1 MNIKK
6 KIAVWCALFALLVA
20 LVPPSSAKANT
31 TETTADDVKYAD
43 VDDFMHSMGYMDF
56 AKNDDA
62 LYMVFMYGDSLRVLE
77 FFGIINNRP
86 YLCYA
91 PSLKNN
97 IDVYIVASVSATNAQ
112 VYSYYSLE
120 LASLQNNYSC
130 LGITNYAYYSGFS
143 CKYNGLSVKAGY
155 LYSFADEVYQFKNL
169 IYSDLD
175 IFQQEE
181 ASNNF
186 YSGQGTIVFEST
198 KYDSFEFPIWCQYA
212 DLNCL
217 ASTNESPTTIP
228 YSYNS
233 YWHIVRKTSSGK
245 WLLTTVGS
253 NLGQAKMSL
262 RLTEDN
268 SKLMIYEFSGD
279 DAVVINVRQYEYDI
293 DGWKVRTY
301 DAYDYDDFSSG
312 LLTLPAGTGID
323 STRMIAYTSTP
334 IYSSEGL
341 SVSIPVS
348 SEYYEVE
355 MPSIPEQEV
364 TPMPTVAP
372 SGGVTSSGTMIT
384 YKPALNGKVS
394 ADSLNMR
401 KEASADSEIVA
412 AFIKTWSLTLH
423 GFVNTSDGVVWYFCT
438 AERDGVTYTGYV
450 LSKYVEIVG
459 SSGSSGSDSESTL
472 DEKLAEALKELEAL
486 AIFVA
491 RVPMIIGI
499 IFSFM
504 PSWCLVL
511 FGFAFGF
518 LVLKAIV
525 SR

>member
-20 LVPPSSAKANT
+20 LVPLDSARANT
-31 TETTADDVKYAD
+31 TETTADDVKYRD
-43 VDDFMHSMGYMDF
+43 IEDFMHSAGYTSFVKNEGSLYLVSDTGSYWCVEEINGVLDWNPFWLYDSSWGSIWYF
-56 AKNDDA
+56 ADIA
-62 LYMVFMYGDSLRVLE
+62 VTQYMCKYYNYYEPLEASIRDNFDIVNSGSNGYGTSN
-77 FFGIINNRP
+77 G
-86 YLCYA
+86 
-91 PSLKNN
+91 
-97 IDVYIVASVSATNAQ
+97 VYWNGF
-112 VYSYYSLE
+112 
-120 LASLQNNYSC
+120 N
-130 LGITNYAYYSGFS
+130 AYYAVNYGNES
-143 CKYNGLSVKAGY
+143 NVL
-155 LYSFADEVYQFKNL
+155 
-169 IYSDLD
+169 YSDLD
-175 IFQQEE
+175 IYQVEPVT
-181 ASNNF
+181 A
-186 YSGQGTIVFEST
+186 GTTRYVKNTDNVYFESSV
-198 KYDSFEFPIWCQYA
+198 YGNFSFPVWCQYA
-212 DLNCL
+212 GLNCL
-217 ASTNESPTTIP
+217 ASSNESPTKIP

-233 YWHIVRKTSSGK
+233 YWHIVRKTSNGK

-253 NLGQAKMSL
+253 TLGQAKMSM

-279 DAVVINVRQYEYDI
+279 DSFTLSVRQYEYDT

-301 DAYDYDDFSSG
+301 DTYNYDDFTSG
-312 LLTLPAGTGID
+312 ILTLGVGTGID
-323 STRMIAYTSTP
+323 SARMIAYTNTP
-334 IYSSEGL
+334 IYSSDGL

-355 MPSIPEQEV
+355 MPDIPEQEV
-364 TPMPTVAP
+364 TPTPTGAP
-372 SGGVTSSGTMIT
+372 SGGGASSGTMIT
-384 YKPALNGKVS
+384 YKPALSGKVS

-412 AFIKTWSLTLH
+412 AFVNTWSLTLH
-423 GFVNTSDGVVWYFCT
+423 GFVNTSDGAVWYFCT

-450 LSKYVEIVG
+450 LSEYVEIVG
-459 SSGSSGSDSESTL
+459 SSGSSGSDGESTL